1 MQYRSISDL
10 TRVITSNLHLVPQDV
25 DLVVG
30 IPRSGILPAIIIS
43 LMLNLRYA
51 DLDCFLDGRMA
62 GAGSTKRHAGM
73 IDEPGKARHVLV
85 IDDSVNR
92 GHAMQE
98 AKDRLRAIS
107 GETRITYAA
116 VYVVP
121 DGQAQVDVLF
131 EVVPLPRVFEWNL
144 AHHTYLNHACVEI
157 DGVLCR
163 DLRQDENDNGPNYDR
178 FLANASPLH
187 RPTQRIA
194 CLVTS
199 RQEKYRPQTEA
210 WLERQGIAYD
220 KLVMLDQSATE
231 ESLRPDLLGEFKGKV
246 FRESDA
252 ILFLAADHSQAAQIA
267 RVAGKPVLSIDRQ
280 ELLHPDAL
288 SGMAAIQRLRTFG
301 IHAKMSDSPLVSKEA
316 LKRRLRRVL
325 PESVYATIQWAASR
339 KSVNDLAEGAKVDL
353 ALGSP
358 AGLAASAEAI
368 GTAEPCQSSDLPLGN
383 TGLRNGFA
391 ASRPDHLFLPSVASP
406 SAGAPVNNAQP
417 RS

>member
-1 MQYRSISDL
+1 MQYRSISDMTQL
-10 TRVITSNLHLVPQDV
+10 ITSNLHLVPQDV

-107 GETRITYAA
+107 GDTRITYAA

-131 EVVPLPRVFEWNL
+131 EVVPLPRLFEWNF

-163 DLRQDENDNGPNYDR
+163 DLRHDENDDGPNYAR
-178 FLANASPLH
+178 FLAEASPLH
-187 RPTQRIA
+187 RPTRRIA

-199 RQEKYRPQTEA
+199 RLEKYRTQTEA
-210 WLERQGIAYD
+210 WLERQGITYD
-220 KLVMLDQSATE
+220 KLVMLDQPATE

-252 ILFLAADHSQAAQIA
+252 ILFVAGNHSQAVQIA
-267 RVAGKPVLSIDRQ
+267 RFAGKPVLSVERQ
-280 ELLHPDAL
+280 ELIHPDAL
-288 SGMAAIQRLRTFG
+288 SGMAAIQRLRNFG

-316 LKRRLRRVL
+316 FKRRLRRVL
-325 PESVYATIQWAASR
+325 PERVYATIHWAASR
-339 KSVNDLAEGAKVDL
+339 ISVTDLAEQAKVDL
-353 ALGSP
+353 VLGSSKGFGP
-358 AGLAASAEAI
+358 SAGRT
-368 GTAEPCQSSDLPLGN
+368 GPAEPCQASAPLLGN
-383 TGLRNGFA
+383 AALRNGFA
-391 ASRPDHLFLPSVASP
+391 ASRRDHLLLPSVPSP
-406 SAGAPVNNAQP
+406 SAGALVNHRQP
-417 RS
+417 RA